1 MISKQQALYN
11 LLKLCCGPAKP
22 FDIALIN
29 ETWLRKETVN
39 KVSLPGYEVISKERI
54 GKKEGGICAIV
65 SNKLKHR
72 QRHDLMID
80 LNKLEHLVIEI
91 KTRCSSI
98 IMVSAYHPPYVNA
111 KEFIND
117 YKNLLNKLC
126 SCNKQE
132 TKCIIGIDHNM
143 DFLKSQSH
151 QPTQDF
157 IELNLDMHMIP
168 VISRLTRITKSSA
181 TLIDNLFVS

>member
-11 LLKLCCGPAKP
+11 LLKLGCGPAKP

-80 LNKLEHLVIEI
+80 SNKLEHLVIEI
-91 KTRCSSI
+91 KTRWSSI

-117 YKNLLNKLC
+117 YNKEAIWLYAELL
-126 SCNKQE
+126 S
-132 TKCIIGIDHNM
+132 GITITD
-143 DFLKSQSH
+143 SH
-151 QPTQDF
+151 DKIYTTSGLFFPIQP
-157 IELNLDMHMIP
+157 N
-168 VISRLTRITKSSA
+168 V
-181 TLIDNLFVS
+181 